1 MNRYLH
7 DRDTKCILLEQP
19 DDKSGDLLIDFQK
32 KKEQSRKRKKAQW
45 FLHLAKQDLYWLH
58 Y

>member
-7 DRDTKCILLEQP
+7 DRDTKCTLLEQP

-32 KKEQSRKRKKAQW
+32 KKKNKEKNVGKLSG
-45 FLHLAKQDLYWLH
+45 FYT
-58 Y
+58 

>member
-7 DRDTKCILLEQP
+7 DKDTKCILLEQP

-32 KKEQSRKRKKAQW
+32 KKNKEENVRKLSG
-45 FLHLAKQDLYWLH
+45 FYT
-58 Y
+58 